1 MTSLPVKVLLYIK
14 SFPEQSRIILLLP
27 YKILER
33 FFDKY
38 RGYANFKKGPRF
50 FETPC
55 SCYNFSL
62 VYVRALC
69 VRCACVHP
77 SGLVRVITCTFVHG
91 FQNNLAQLFSLRS
104 RNAI

>member
-1 MTSLPVKVLLYIK
+1 MTSLPVELLLYIK

-38 RGYANFKKGPRF
+38 RSSANFKKGPRF

-55 SCYNFSL
+55 TQVSDSGPLGPLVVDGLLQDYMKMKVMRDNPATPGGDSCCKCLTKLTKAF
-62 VYVRALC
+62 R
-69 VRCACVHP
+69 P
-77 SGLVRVITCTFVHG
+77 
-91 FQNNLAQLFSLRS
+91 
-104 RNAI
+104 